1 MQLEQLVGSN
11 SFGSAIK
18 QPMVLRQ
25 LDALSLLLLLTWCL
39 SPFGSQALQR
49 AYRTG
54 FAQKF
59 DTVEVYYLD
68 QTGSSKVFASDW
80 NTTTTPAAHAADNQ
94 MAAVLFLSTLVPAD
108 QSFLSHT
115 ASSYMD
121 AYYHPLLGKTLSPAD
136 FDLGIEWDP
145 IAGSGLPIVLPDTE
159 LPQEV
164 SENVDAASL
173 YEYISFNVRSSYFD
187 FVCGNWSIVNI
198 TELTSLNQSQRLAWS
213 SSYTL
218 GMRFTNL
225 ANTSNMNHLLFAS
238 ANLGFNSS
246 DDVIIDRISW
256 NYSFIQCDFQQHYID
271 TTVYCDRWPSSAND
285 ISTTDLFCLSNESN
299 DTLLTNI
306 AGENMGTHLEDFS
319 DDWTAMA
326 APRNP
331 NKTGASNTPSELPP
345 IFIPVYIKN
354 EVTNTCTDFHQ
365 PKSLSGTES
374 QIIPRISL
382 LILLTPNSASTLQLL
397 PRDLGIYSIL
407 GWGLAIVHSAAP

>member
-11 SFGSAIK
+11 SFGSAVK

-49 AYRTG
+49 TYRTG
-54 FAQKF
+54 FAQRF

-68 QTGSSKVFASDW
+68 QAGSSKVFASDW

-94 MAAVLFLSTLVPAD
+94 MAAILFLSTLVPAD

-121 AYYHPLLGKTLSPAD
+121 AYYHPLLGKTLTQD
-136 FDLGIEWDP
+136 DHKLGFDWDP

-164 SENVDAASL
+164 SANVDAASL
-173 YEYISFNVRSSYFD
+173 YEYISFNITSSYFD
-187 FVCGNWSIVNI
+187 FTCGNWSIVTF
-198 TELTSLNQSQRLAWS
+198 TELMSLNQSQKLAWS

-218 GMRFTNL
+218 GMRFTTPE
-225 ANTSNMNHLLFAS
+225 NTSNIDHLLFAS
-238 ANLGFNSS
+238 ANLGSNST
-246 DDVIIDRISW
+246 DDVVIDRASW

-285 ISTTDLFCLSNESN
+285 VSTTDLFCLSNESN
-299 DTLLTNI
+299 DASRKEITNKDT
-306 AGENMGTHLEDFS
+306 GTHLEDFS

-331 NKTGASNTPSELPP
+331 NKTGVSNTPSELP
-345 IFIPVYIKN
+345 
-354 EVTNTCTDFHQ
+354 HHS
-365 PKSLSGTES
+365 SL
-374 QIIPRISL
+374 
-382 LILLTPNSASTLQLL
+382 
-397 PRDLGIYSIL
+397 
-407 GWGLAIVHSAAP
+407 